1 MYEGNFRE
9 LQTATQFLMEL
20 KQRNQNLRLCLVD
33 KRTDVESFTVE
44 FSKGRK
50 AAMKDYLAE

>member
-33 KRTDVESFTVE
+33 KRTDGESFTVE

-50 AAMKDYLAE
+50 AAMKEYLAE